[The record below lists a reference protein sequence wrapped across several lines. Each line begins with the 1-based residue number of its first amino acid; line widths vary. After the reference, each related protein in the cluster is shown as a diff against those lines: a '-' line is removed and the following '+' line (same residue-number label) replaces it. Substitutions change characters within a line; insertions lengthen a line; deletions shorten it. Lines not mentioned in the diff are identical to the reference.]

1 MTSSTV
7 ALPSTSNPSKITLIS
22 IPVVP
27 AQPHTEVITTLAST
41 SNSVKTGSLLA
52 LNDNYI
58 VYAVKNG
65 LIRVMD
71 RSSNL
76 RSLLRGHPERITD
89 ASFFGTHD
97 AGGGSDVLA
106 SIGGNQCRIW
116 RVFGREDELSS
127 EMLLEIKM
135 LGLERVVW
143 HPFNPNQLVLLH
155 NKERK
160 GKGGTHVA
168 TFVETTRIMTT
179 KNEGHAV
186 CDALDKEENDEGA
199 GNIDGM
205 LKLVVPGNTC
215 SEDDDCAI
223 NDLAWSSQDARH
235 LLTAHKDGGVRLWDL
250 RTTVYINA
258 NGEEIQANNTAE
270 VSSCVSSAKCLL
282 TIKASENMSVEH
294 CFFLSAFEDASA
306 MFKSGGATAME
317 PGSYMTSPFVT
328 CTFDGE
334 LTLWSPFTSSGSPP
348 SIVQSFQVSRE
359 SALSLSNASVCT
371 LRCDDGDSGIKKVPS
386 SFVVL
391 SDEGGNIHALHLA
404 AQWRDVPTGSNGS
417 SPKTIAAITGFD
429 YAVFFKSLQP
439 IFSQSMITS
448 PDDSSDVRQW
458 NLDLYCVQSKAVQKL
473 TLSPS
478 MCAAPIRGEGDAV
491 LECIEVESLNFPKAT
506 ATTGSED
513 VDEIGNEN
521 IQFDDYEDLGD
532 DEEEEEFSD
541 GAGED
546 DTSNSGVDGVGEDVI
561 QKIEVPPP
569 PMPGF
574 LGGSTNADP
583 SAFSNWLG
591 NLAAASKKEE
601 IMPREPS
608 PPARIKTEIVDLAD
622 LPLPEAPKIPESIPL
637 KEVVK
642 PELLSPIQILG
653 VPLKKEGKPVE
664 KVKEP
669 KVKDS
674 KDKKTSRSSDK
685 KILKSNQSPVSGKV
699 GKIAILKREDKRE
712 DAVLPTPK
720 KIPIPESNLRSSSIT
735 REDVE
740 DIVRKS
746 MSSHFH
752 KQEQLITAEIQKSVR
767 YEVQSGVVPALNKTV
782 AQTLEQTVSKSLKS
796 NVTKAMK
803 ANTSEVV
810 ESISS
815 KFQEPIVDSFHQ
827 TMREVMLPAY
837 ESGTRQMF
845 EQISTSIE
853 ASLELK
859 KTHNDETAKIMDAMV
874 NRMDA
879 MGKTIE
885 VLIKAVA
892 QLQAGGSQGNVT
904 TSQNGGPPQ
913 SGQEDEVER
922 LRTKIVELIKVNDY
936 EKAFTAALTVSNSAM
951 ALFACKHSDL
961 SAVLEGDTPAL
972 TQPIMLCLMQQL
984 GADLS
989 TDEDLS
995 VKLCWLQS
1003 IAVTLDPYSE
1013 NIKRHIKGV
1022 VHQLVTNLQSKMK
1035 ESDPALR
1042 RHLQML
1048 LQVIRGIGNA

>member
-1 MTSSTV
+1 
-7 ALPSTSNPSKITLIS
+7 
-22 IPVVP
+22 
-27 AQPHTEVITTLAST
+27 
-41 SNSVKTGSLLA
+41 
-52 LNDNYI
+52 
-58 VYAVKNG
+58 
-65 LIRVMD
+65 
-71 RSSNL
+71 
-76 RSLLRGHPERITD
+76 
-89 ASFFGTHD
+89 
-97 AGGGSDVLA
+97 
-106 SIGGNQCRIW
+106 
-116 RVFGREDELSS
+116 
-127 EMLLEIKM
+127 
-135 LGLERVVW
+135 
-143 HPFNPNQLVLLH
+143 
-155 NKERK
+155 
-160 GKGGTHVA
+160 
-168 TFVETTRIMTT
+168 
-179 KNEGHAV
+179 
-186 CDALDKEENDEGA
+186 
-199 GNIDGM
+199 
-205 LKLVVPGNTC
+205 
-215 SEDDDCAI
+215 
-223 NDLAWSSQDARH
+223 
-235 LLTAHKDGGVRLWDL
+235 
-250 RTTVYINA
+250 
-258 NGEEIQANNTAE
+258 
-270 VSSCVSSAKCLL
+270 
-282 TIKASENMSVEH
+282 
-294 CFFLSAFEDASA
+294 
-306 MFKSGGATAME
+306 
-317 PGSYMTSPFVT
+317 
-328 CTFDGE
+328 
-334 LTLWSPFTSSGSPP
+334 
-348 SIVQSFQVSRE
+348 
-359 SALSLSNASVCT
+359 
-371 LRCDDGDSGIKKVPS
+371 
-386 SFVVL
+386 
-391 SDEGGNIHALHLA
+391 
-404 AQWRDVPTGSNGS
+404 
-417 SPKTIAAITGFD
+417 
-429 YAVFFKSLQP
+429 
-439 IFSQSMITS
+439 
-448 PDDSSDVRQW
+448 
-458 NLDLYCVQSKAVQKL
+458 
-473 TLSPS
+473 
-478 MCAAPIRGEGDAV
+478 
-491 LECIEVESLNFPKAT
+491 LNFPKTT
-506 ATTGSED
+506 ATTVSED
-513 VDEIGNEN
+513 VDESGNEN

-541 GAGED
+541 GAEED
-546 DTSNSGVDGVGEDVI
+546 DTSNSGAAGIEEDAI
-561 QKIEVPPP
+561 EKIEVPPP

-574 LGGSTNADP
+574 LGGSSNADP

-591 NLAAASKKEE
+591 NLAAASKKED

-608 PPARIKTEIVDLAD
+608 PPPAKIKTEIVDLAD
-622 LPLPEAPKIPESIPL
+622 LPLPEAPKIPVSIPL
-637 KEVVK
+637 KEVVE

-653 VPLKKEGKPVE
+653 VPPKKEGKPAE

-669 KVKDS
+669 KVKDF
-674 KDKKTSRSSDK
+674 KEKKTSRSSDK

-699 GKIAILKREDKRE
+699 GKIAILKRED
-712 DAVLPTPK
+712 AVLPTPK
-720 KIPIPESNLRSSSIT
+720 KIPIPESNLISSSIT
-735 REDVE
+735 KEDVE
-740 DIVRKS
+740 DIVRKA

-752 KQEQLITAEIQKSVR
+752 KQEQLITAEIQKAVR

-859 KTHNDETAKIMDAMV
+859 KTHSDETAKIMDGMV

-892 QLQAGGSQGNVT
+892 QLQAGGSQGNAA

-913 SGQEDEVER
+913 SAQEDEVER
-922 LRTKIVELIKVNDY
+922 LRAKIVELIKVNDY

-995 VKLCWLQS
+995 VKLSWLQS

-1035 ESDPALR
+1035 ESDPGLR